1 MEGEKLKLDIDDL
14 KLALSAK
21 ASFVVSFYLG
31 GFMLFLI
38 LIDFEGILFF
48 ISFVTTY
55 CLGGFMLHRQR
66 PLSQLVVIQG
76 TLRFILLVT
85 THCFGRFFIN
95 FCGFVCFGFNKFLL
109 CQIIFSCL
117 HCLFNCQTTTFLRI
131 TKIFSESCSV
141 FILFINK
148 IKY

>member
-1 MEGEKLKLDIDDL
+1 MDAKKAVVIMEGEKLKLEIDDL

-38 LIDFEGILFF
+38 LVVVKGILFF

-66 PLSQLVVIQG
+66 PLS
-76 TLRFILLVT
+76 
-85 THCFGRFFIN
+85 
-95 FCGFVCFGFNKFLL
+95 
-109 CQIIFSCL
+109 
-117 HCLFNCQTTTFLRI
+117 
-131 TKIFSESCSV
+131 
-141 FILFINK
+141 
-148 IKY
+148 

>member
-1 MEGEKLKLDIDDL
+1 MEGEKLKLEIDDL

-31 GFMLFLI
+31 GFMLILI
-38 LIDFEGILFF
+38 LVVVKGIFF
-48 ISFVTTY
+48 YSIVTTY
-55 CLGGFMLHRQR
+55 CLGAFMLHRQR

-109 CQIIFSCL
+109 CQIIFLCF

-131 TKIFSESCSV
+131 TKIFSASCSV
-141 FILFINK
+141 FILYINK
-148 IKY
+148 IKH